1 MRRLIMVSTLVLA
14 VLVLAAPAAARVPGG
29 QGDAGPHR
37 AGLGGVRADVTCHDP
52 CGDPFQLKAW
62 VSGSKVG
69 GLQVKFSIK
78 GRTFS
83 AKASAA
89 GFAHY
94 HLKVSPGT
102 YAQGV
107 FVKVTASVTHG
118 GVTRN
123 ASTWFKPNYS

>member
-1 MRRLIMVSTLVLA
+1 MRRLVMASILVLA
-14 VLVLAAPAAARVPGG
+14 VLVLAAPATARVPGG
-29 QGDAGPHR
+29 QGAADLHR
-37 AGLGGVRADVTCHDP
+37 AVLGGVRADVTCHDP
-52 CGDPFQLKAW
+52 CGDPFQLTAW

-69 GLQVKFSIK
+69 GLQVKFSVK
-78 GRTFS
+78 GRTYI
-83 AKASAA
+83 AKASAS

-94 HLKVSPGT
+94 HLRVSPGT

-118 GVTRN
+118 GVTRS